1 MISYLLSWSLMG
13 RRSDEGPILL
23 TEGDILMHLTR
34 PVQFLSRALRACAAF
49 GVSAVMMVGVAPNA
63 QVARADELRSSA
75 PACPLTS
82 HLVSPQ
88 LEKALDC
95 WQRLLVGK
103 TIVENGRP
111 VGPDQ
116 ISASDLP
123 QENARVVGPDTPVS
137 VDYVPNRLNITTNAQ
152 GLIDKVTLG

>member
-1 MISYLLSWSLMG
+1 MD
-13 RRSDEGPILL
+13 RRSGEGPIRL

-34 PVQFLSRALRACAAF
+34 PVKFLSRALRACAAC
-49 GVSAVMMVGVAPNA
+49 GVGAVLMVGVAPNA
-63 QVARADELRSSA
+63 QVARADGLRSSA
-75 PACPLTS
+75 PACPLTTN
-82 HLVSPQ
+82 LVSPQ
-88 LEKALDC
+88 LDKALDC

-123 QENARVVGPDTPVS
+123 QENARVLGPDTPVS
-137 VDYVPNRLNITTNAQ
+137 LDYVANRLNIMKNAQ
-152 GLIDKVTLG
+152 GLIYKVTLG